1 MNRRIE
7 YLKKILLTNSHHKY
21 RLDKFDGTILKNK
34 DTENLPLNI
43 RKALAFKKAVEEM
56 PIYIQEEELIIGGR
70 TIFNLPK
77 YHTREEIKE
86 SKFSNNNIY
95 DPIFNNVYNES
106 IDEIGD
112 HVSDTNPP
120 NYGKIIKNGLQWYW
134 DFANERIN
142 EDNLDAGQVNYYRSA
157 KIVIE
162 GAQSHIRRYIFLL
175 DEKLRDEVLS
185 KKRKNELARIR
196 KDINCIIINP
206 PKTFFQAVQLI
217 YFIHTLLW
225 VEGVCLVSLARLD
238 QILWPLYEKD
248 LKKGIMTE
256 DMALEIIECFIIK
269 LNHEVDRPNSRFTW
283 LKGDTGQ
290 AVTIGG
296 TKEGNMNRS
305 GENDLTF
312 IIFKAIEEL
321 GLIDPHLH
329 VRIMKN
335 SDEKVWNII
344 IKLLSLGR
352 ANILLNYDD
361 NIEKALEKVKIYS
374 GQDIANYTGVGC
386 WEQIIAGKSS
396 YRQCG
401 TIELLRPLEWLLYKG
416 HNAIDKDP
424 KRNPIIDNKYT
435 GINMGDLD
443 KYKTFEEFMDAYK
456 VELRYYILMV
466 VSNIIKTRLAY
477 NPFISTFVDDCLDA
491 GKDIK
496 DGGAKYKETDLQA
509 SSLAN
514 IADSLCA
521 IKKLIFEEKQIKL
534 KDLAK
539 ILKDNFCGNEDLRQK
554 IINKLPKYGNGFK
567 EVDDIAKEVAE
578 FFAGELTRYTN
589 GWGGPFRTRI
599 AGGQS
604 YVDNIKFIGATPD
617 GRKIGDYT
625 SFNASPQLG
634 CDKEGPTGIIRT
646 ISNIDKL
653 KFAGGF
659 ILDLKF
665 SKDLFSTQEN
675 KEKFKNLIKTYFK
688 LGNIQLQ
695 FTIVNSKTLRE
706 AQKHPELYKDLTVRV
721 WGFSAYFVE
730 LPKEYQD
737 HVIRRTELG
746 I

>member
-7 YLKKILLTNSHHKY
+7 YLKKILLANSHHKY
-21 RLDKFDGTILKNK
+21 RLDEFDGTILNK
-34 DTENLPLNI
+34 DTENLPPNV

-56 PIYIQEEELIIGGR
+56 PVYIQEEELIIGGR

-134 DFANERIN
+134 DFANERLN
-142 EDNLDAGQVNYYRSA
+142 EDNLETDQVNYYRSV

-162 GAQSHIRRYIFLL
+162 GAQNHIRRYVELL
-175 DEKLRDEVLS
+175 DKKIKEEKLLE
-185 KKRKNELARIR
+185 KRGRELVKIR
-196 KDINCIIINP
+196 KDINYIIINP
-206 PKTFFQAVQLI
+206 PKTFFQAIQLI

-238 QILWPLYEKD
+238 QILWPLYKKD
-248 LKKGIMTE
+248 IKKGIMSE
-256 DMALEIIECFIIK
+256 DRVLEVIECFIIK
-269 LNHEVDRPNSRFTW
+269 LNHEADRPNSKFEW

-290 AVTIGG
+290 AITIGG
-296 TKEGNMNRS
+296 MKEGNMNES
-305 GENDLTF
+305 GENDITF
-312 IIFKAIEEL
+312 IILKAIEKL

-335 SDEKVWNII
+335 SDEKVWNMV

-352 ANILLNYDD
+352 VNILLNYDD
-361 NIEKALEKVKIYS
+361 NIEKALKEVKIYS
-374 GQDIANYTGVGC
+374 DQDIKNYTGVGC
-386 WEQIIAGKSS
+386 WEQIIVGKSS

-416 HNAIDKDP
+416 HNAIDEDP
-424 KRNPIIDNKYT
+424 KKNPIIDNKYT
-435 GINMGDLD
+435 GINMGNLD
-443 KYKTFEEFMDAYK
+443 KYRTFEEFKDAYK
-456 VELRYYILMV
+456 AELRYYILMV
-466 VSNIIKTRLAY
+466 VSNVIKTRLAY
-477 NPFISTFVDDCLDA
+477 NPFISTFVDNCIEV

-496 DGGAKYKETDLQA
+496 DGGAKYRETDLQA

-514 IADSLCA
+514 IADSLYA
-521 IKKLIFEEKQIKL
+521 IKELVFEEKEIAL
-534 KDLAK
+534 EDLVK
-539 ILKDNFCGNEDLRQK
+539 ILKDNFCGYENLRQK
-554 IINKLPKYGNGFK
+554 IINKLPKYGNGVK

-578 FFAGELTRYTN
+578 FFASELTRYTN
-589 GWGGPFRTRI
+589 GWGGPFRARI

-604 YVDNIKFIGATPD
+604 YVDNIKLIGATPD

-646 ISNIDKL
+646 VSNIDKL

-695 FTIVNSKTLRE
+695 FTVVNSKILRE
-706 AQKHPELYKDLTVRV
+706 AQKNPELYKDLTVRV

-737 HVIRRTELG
+737 HVIRRTEIG
-746 I
+746 V